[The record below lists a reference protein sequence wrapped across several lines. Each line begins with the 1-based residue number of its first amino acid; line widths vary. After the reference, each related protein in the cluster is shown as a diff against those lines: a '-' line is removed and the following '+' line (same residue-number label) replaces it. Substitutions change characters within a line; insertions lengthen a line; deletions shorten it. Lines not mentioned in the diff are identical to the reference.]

1 MTKHEPCMRKQ
12 LCNIQLIVTKT
23 KISTSHNVHEYITYD
38 IRKGR
43 GRATLPGR
51 DPVGVYTVKAFYPTR
66 LGNLQQLETSG

>member
-1 MTKHEPCMRKQ
+1 MRKQ

-51 DPVGVYTVKAFYPTR
+51 DPVGVYTVKAFSPTR
-66 LGNLQQLETSG
+66 LGNQLETSG